1 MSRPARPTSIASMAT
16 FILLIVG
23 GGGGLFTGG
32 CSADPTQGYSFTHSH
47 DETVRTVAVPMFQN
61 PTFSRGLEIE
71 LTDAIIKEIQAKTPW
86 RVTSEGTANTT
97 LSGTLTDSR
106 LRRLSIG
113 RDTGYAQEIAVELTV
128 DFDWKDSR
136 TGKTLVSRRNFTAS
150 EAFVPASPANE
161 RIESGQHAAVQRI
174 ARDIVAELR
183 SNW

>member
-1 MSRPARPTSIASMAT
+1 MAT
-16 FILLIVG
+16 LILLIVG
-23 GGGGLFTGG
+23 GMLTGG

-86 RVTSEGTANTT
+86 RVTTEGTANTT
-97 LSGTLTDSR
+97 LTGTLTDSR

-113 RDTGYAQEIAVELTV
+113 RETGYSQEIAVELTV

-136 TGKTLVSRRNFTAS
+136 TGKTLVSRRSFTAS

>member
-1 MSRPARPTSIASMAT
+1 MSRPVPPTNLARVVALA
-16 FILLIVG
+16 LLAVG
-23 GGGGLFTGG
+23 GLWLGG

-47 DETVRTVAVPMFQN
+47 DETVRTVSVPMFQN
-61 PTFSRGLEIE
+61 PTFTRGIEVE

-86 RVTSEGTANTT
+86 RVTTEGSANTT
-97 LSGTLTDSR
+97 LTGTLTDSR

-113 RDTGYAQEIAVELTV
+113 RDTGYSQEIAVELTV

-136 TGKTLVSRRNFTAS
+136 TGKTLVSRRSFTAS
-150 EAFVPASPANE
+150 EAFIPASPANE
-161 RIESGQHAAVQRI
+161 RIEAGQHAAVQRL